1 MKIVIPG
8 GSGQVGTVLARH
20 FHEEGHEVVV
30 VSRDAKSARIKA
42 APWRVVEWDGQ
53 TLGAWAEELEGSDVL
68 INLTGRIVNCRYN
81 HKNRCEIWASRNR
94 SVRILGKA
102 LETLDSP
109 PRLWLQAGT
118 ATIYAH
124 RFDAPNDEYTG
135 IIGGTEPNSPD
146 KWRFSID
153 VARSWEGEF
162 ALIEAP
168 RTRKVVLRS
177 AMTMSYDRDG
187 IFDYLLWLVRM
198 GIGGTAGSGKQ
209 FISWIHYLDF
219 INAIK
224 FLIEND
230 QISGAVNI
238 ASPNPLPNKEFMAQ
252 LRSVWGQKIALPV
265 YEWML
270 EIGAVFLQ
278 TESEMV
284 LKSRR
289 VIPSRLLDAGFKFQ
303 YGDWKTAS
311 SDLCE
316 RWRKQ

>member
-1 MKIVIPG
+1 
-8 GSGQVGTVLARH
+8 
-20 FHEEGHEVVV
+20 
-30 VSRDAKSARIKA
+30 
-42 APWRVVEWDGQ
+42 
-53 TLGAWAEELEGSDVL
+53 
-68 INLTGRIVNCRYN
+68 
-81 HKNRCEIWASRNR
+81 
-94 SVRILGKA
+94 
-102 LETLDSP
+102 
-109 PRLWLQAGT
+109 
-118 ATIYAH
+118 
-124 RFDAPNDEYTG
+124 
-135 IIGGTEPNSPD
+135 
-146 KWRFSID
+146 
-153 VARSWEGEF
+153 
-162 ALIEAP
+162 
-168 RTRKVVLRS
+168 
-177 AMTMSYDRDG
+177 MTMSYDRDG

-224 FLIEND
+224 FLIKND

-303 YGDWKTAS
+303 YGDWKAAS